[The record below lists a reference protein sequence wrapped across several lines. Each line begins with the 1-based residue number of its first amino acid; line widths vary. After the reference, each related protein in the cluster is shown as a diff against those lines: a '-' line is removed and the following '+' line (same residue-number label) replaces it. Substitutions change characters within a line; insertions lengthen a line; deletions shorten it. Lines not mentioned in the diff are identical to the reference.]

1 MSQEYLRWY
10 GERQTHSDPHQ
21 AKLAREAYAN
31 QMQYLEQKYSLIEY
45 ALKAG
50 IRLAAG
56 TDSFIGDVR
65 FDALPDEIRYLVE
78 YGCTPMQGIQ
88 TATLWE
94 AQAMGWNDLGS
105 LQTGMSADVIA
116 VDGNPITDIRALN
129 KVTLVVLE
137 DEIVFNKNL
146 K

>member
-31 QMQYLEQKYSLIEY
+31 QMQYLEQKYTLIEY

-78 YGCTPMQGIQ
+78 YGCTPMQGLQ

-105 LQTGMSADVIA
+105 LQTGMCRCYSRRWQSNNRYSRVKQGDVSGTRRRNC
-116 VDGNPITDIRALN
+116 V
-129 KVTLVVLE
+129 
-137 DEIVFNKNL
+137 
-146 K
+146 